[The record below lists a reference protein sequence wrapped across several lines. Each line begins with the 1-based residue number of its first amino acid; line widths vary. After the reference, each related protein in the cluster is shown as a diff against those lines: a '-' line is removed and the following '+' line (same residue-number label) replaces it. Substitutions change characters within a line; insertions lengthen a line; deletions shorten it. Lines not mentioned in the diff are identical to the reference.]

1 MEKKPLSDWIKAP
14 VSIISSL
21 LIGFAGNIFNFESL
35 ETWYPTLIKPDWT
48 PPNWIFAPVWS
59 TLFILMG
66 ISTFL
71 VWREGFDKRIVKIAL
86 SVYVIQFA
94 LNLMWSWAFF
104 GLQSPL
110 FGFIVIVVLWIAIL
124 ANIIVYARISKIAAA
139 ILLPYIVWVTIAS
152 VLNFSVYVLNPP
164 V

>member
-1 MEKKPLSDWIKAP
+1 MEGKPLSDWIKAP

-71 VWREGFDKRIVKIAL
+71 VWREGFDKRNVKIAL
-86 SVYVIQFA
+86 GVYVIQFA

-110 FGFIVIVVLWIAIL
+110 FGFIIIVVLWIAIFV
-124 ANIIVYARISKIAAA
+124 NIVVYARVSKVAAA
-139 ILLPYIVWVTIAS
+139 ILIPYIVWVTIAS
-152 VLNFSVYVLNPP
+152 LLNFSVYVLNP
-164 V
+164 

>member
-1 MEKKPLSDWIKAP
+1 MEGKPLSDWIKAP

-35 ETWYPTLIKPDWT
+35 ETWYPTLIKPGWT

-71 VWREGFDKRIVKIAL
+71 VWREGFDKRAVKIAL
-86 SVYVIQFA
+86 GVYVIQFA

-110 FGFIVIVVLWIAIL
+110 FGFIVIVVLWIAIF
-124 ANIIVYARISKIAAA
+124 ANIVVYARVSKLAAA
-139 ILLPYIVWVTIAS
+139 ILIPYIVWVTIAS
-152 VLNFSVYVLNPP
+152 LLNFSVYVLNP
-164 V
+164 

>member
-1 MEKKPLSDWIKAP
+1 MERKPLSDWIKAP

-21 LIGFAGNIFNFESL
+21 LIGFAGNVFNFESL

-48 PPNWIFAPVWS
+48 PPNWLFAPVWS

-71 VWREGFDKRIVKIAL
+71 VWREGFDKRSVKIAL
-86 SVYVIQFA
+86 GVYVIQFA

-110 FGFIVIVVLWIAIL
+110 FGFIVIVVLWIAIFV
-124 ANIIVYARISKIAAA
+124 NIILYARVSKIAAA
-139 ILLPYIVWVTIAS
+139 ILIPYIVWVTIAS
-152 VLNFSVYVLNPP
+152 ALNFSVYILNP
-164 V
+164 

>member
-1 MEKKPLSDWIKAP
+1 MERKPLSDWIKAP

-21 LIGFAGNIFNFESL
+21 LVGFAGNVFNFESL
-35 ETWYPTLIKPDWT
+35 ETWYPSLVKPDWT
-48 PPNWIFAPVWS
+48 PPNWLFAPVWS

-86 SVYVIQFA
+86 GVYVIQFA

-110 FGFIVIVVLWIAIL
+110 FGFIVIVVLWVAIL
-124 ANIIVYARISKIAAA
+124 ANIVVYARVSKIAAA
-139 ILLPYIVWVTIAS
+139 ILIPYIVWVTIAS
-152 VLNFSVYVLNPP
+152 VLNFSVFILNP
-164 V
+164 

>member
-1 MEKKPLSDWIKAP
+1 MEGKPLSDWIKAP
-14 VSIISSL
+14 VSIISSF
-21 LIGFAGNIFNFESL
+21 LIGFAGNVFNFESL

-71 VWREGFDKRIVKIAL
+71 VWREGFDKRNVKIAL
-86 SVYVIQFA
+86 GVYVIQFA
-94 LNLMWSWAFF
+94 LNLMWSWTFF

-110 FGFIVIVVLWIAIL
+110 FGFIVIVVLWIAIF
-124 ANIIVYARISKIAAA
+124 ANIVVYARVSKIAAA
-139 ILLPYIVWVTIAS
+139 ILIPYIVWVTIAS
-152 VLNFSVYVLNPP
+152 VLNFSVYVLNP
-164 V
+164 